1 MAYHQPG
8 DKTEAIYVSNLK
20 GDNTKF
26 YRFFRVAE
34 LGRQRK
40 GGMKNRVEG
49 KLWWFSGGGEK
60 GGKWVL
66 KRKGMKRG

>member
-34 LGRQRK
+34 QGREAR
-40 GGMKNRVEG
+40 EG
-49 KLWWFSGGGEK
+49 DRGGE
-60 GGKWVL
+60 
-66 KRKGMKRG
+66 